1 MYEYN
6 NIANEMVFN
15 VWTVVFLFTSINN
28 EINLWWNFFSLAK
41 FFLMRIL
48 TRKKESSTI
57 KGQPVYFRSIWAEKF
72 AFFPHSQSTLQLLR
86 IIARRE
92 KKNKNSLTWQSWTR
106 LNVQIV
112 ILSISIVSSWTH
124 ASKSFDRSILMMLF
138 QIFVVWRQT
147 LDSCKYLD
155 QWHFWSEFPLGT
167 FFSLSLSHSL
177 I

>member
-1 MYEYN
+1 MNGCLFIYFDQQWN
-6 NIANEMVFN
+6 QFMVK
-15 VWTVVFLFTSINN
+15 FLFFSEIFSNEDPDKEKRIINN
-28 EINLWWNFFSLAK
+28 QRPTGLFSFHMSREICIFSS
-41 FFLMRIL
+41 FS
-48 TRKKESSTI
+48 EHSSVA
-57 KGQPVYFRSIWAEKF
+57 PDYCSER
-72 AFFPHSQSTLQLLR
+72 
-86 IIARRE
+86 